1 MNMQMEN
8 WWNDNCR
15 TRSET
20 RPSTTLST
28 VKTARTKTIV
38 IAWMLKFYIPILV
51 KERIH
56 VYSGFPLTAIIQ
68 YVPGVLI
75 ITHTLIPTCL
85 MQNTLTGL
93 SCVLNVS
100 CR

>member
-1 MNMQMEN
+1 MNVHMEN

-28 VKTARTKTIV
+28 VKPAWIKTIV
-38 IAWMLKFYIPILV
+38 IVWILKFYVRILV

-56 VYSGFPLTAIIQ
+56 KYSGFPLTAIVQ
-68 YVPGVLI
+68 
-75 ITHTLIPTCL
+75 
-85 MQNTLTGL
+85 
-93 SCVLNVS
+93 
-100 CR
+100 